1 MSEYNVATDN
11 PPSFRYNR
19 IKILISFQ
27 NSFIAYSAV
36 PVKKQIKDRSLFL
49 VVMTKT
55 WRHRLLYIWLDIP
68 WILSGIEND
77 HFPLQVAGVS
87 SGINLTILH
96 TCSSSNSVI
105 FFTARCTAKR
115 GIAIACRPPCI
126 RASSRLQRTVGG
138 SGPHRLE
145 FLETNCTDN

>member
-36 PVKKQIKDRSLFL
+36 PVKNKLKIDHYFL
-49 VVMTKT
+49 
-55 WRHRLLYIWLDIP
+55 WLWQKLGGIP